1 MVDKADFEGKASL
14 ETSVNA
20 TTPDPYVKYVQD
32 ITGIELLEPDQEIH
46 YSRLARAGDFDARQI
61 LIESNLRLVVKI
73 ARKYVN
79 RGNASNNLLDLI
91 DEGNIGLMKAIDRFD
106 PELGY
111 RFSTYAV
118 WWIRESIESYLMNH
132 SRTVRIPIHV
142 QKEISKLS
150 KAAKRASN
158 ELQRVPTLKEVACQE
173 KLSIDEMSELM
184 TSTSHIDCRATAQL
198 KERSQYELEE
208 IPEPVSQSPSGLH
221 ESTQLMQSLEKLV
234 DTLSPKHRDIIVRRY
249 GLFGQ
254 ERETLADLSDDYQLS
269 KERIRQLQK
278 EGLQKLKSK
287 LSFDGWD

>member
-1 MVDKADFEGKASL
+1 MSDKADVEGISSI
-14 ETSVNA
+14 EVNIEA
-20 TTPDPYVKYVQD
+20 TARDPYAKYVQD
-32 ITGIELLEPDQEIH
+32 ITGIELLAPDEETH
-46 YSRLARAGDFDARQI
+46 YSRRARAGDFEARQV
-61 LIESNLRLVVKI
+61 LVESNLRLVVKI

-79 RGNASNNLLDLI
+79 KGSASNNLLDLI

-132 SRTVRIPIHV
+132 SRTVRLPIHV

-150 KAAKRASN
+150 KAATRASN
-158 ELQRVPTLKEVACQE
+158 ELQRVPTLKEVASQE
-173 KLSIDEMSELM
+173 KLSIDDVCDLFSSG
-184 TSTSHIDCRATAQL
+184 TNIDCMATAQL
-198 KERSQYELEE
+198 KQSGPYSLED
-208 IPEPVSQSPSGLH
+208 IPEPLSQSPPGLH
-221 ESTQLMQSLEKLV
+221 EANLLIQSLEKLV
-234 DTLSPKHRDIIVRRY
+234 ETLSPKHRDIIVRRY

-254 ERETLADLSDDYQLS
+254 ERETLGDLSEDYQLS

-278 EGLQKLKSK
+278 EALQKLKSK

>member
-1 MVDKADFEGKASL
+1 MVDKAEFEGKGRL
-14 ETSVNA
+14 ETRTE

-132 SRTVRIPIHV
+132 SRTVRLPIHV

-150 KAAKRASN
+150 RAAARASN
-158 ELQRVPTLKEVACQE
+158 ELQRVPTLKEVARRE
-173 KLSIDEMSELM
+173 KLSIDEVCDLVSNN
-184 TSTSHIDCRATAQL
+184 TNIDCQATAQL
-198 KERSQYELEE
+198 KERNQYELEE
-208 IPEPVSQSPSGLH
+208 IEEPVSQSPSGLH
-221 ESTQLMQSLEKLV
+221 ENSLLMQSLEKLV

-254 ERETLADLSDDYQLS
+254 ERDPLADLSEDYQLS